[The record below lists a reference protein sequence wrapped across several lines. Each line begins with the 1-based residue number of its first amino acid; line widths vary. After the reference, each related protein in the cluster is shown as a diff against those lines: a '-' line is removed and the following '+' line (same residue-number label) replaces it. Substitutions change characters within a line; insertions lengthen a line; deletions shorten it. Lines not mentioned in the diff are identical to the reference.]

1 MKSQHMF
8 TALAAAML
16 SLGAYS
22 TAANAADLANCTVC
36 HSNITKAHAGAAHKD
51 VACTSCHTGLDE
63 HLKKPSAR
71 PTVNMDPANCGACH
85 QPQYTSLYK
94 DEGRPARQ
102 SKKAANG
109 PAPDPFFDRA
119 LGAHGFTKEHDL
131 PRAHTWMAIDQF
143 IVDRAFGGRF
153 EPKDGWLY
161 TTLEGGKSYKV
172 WDVLKDNYPDN
183 NVQKPHKPGTAA
195 AGNGVCWSCKSTDLM
210 LDWAYMGD
218 KVEGAT
224 FSRGSNPVDVV
235 RKVNHALNCNFCHD
249 PHTAQPRIIR
259 DALIDAVTRDNK
271 DVPNVWTSVAAHPTK
286 VDVKDFGMRG
296 FTRKVGYLERP
307 DANLMCAQCHVEYV
321 CNPGFNGKTGEK
333 VGFDSRWTNLFPFVN
348 ADQIE
353 EYYDKVPFR
362 DFKHNVTGASLIKMQ
377 HPDTETFFGS
387 VHDKIGA
394 TCQSCHM
401 PKVKDYLAASLH
413 EGNVPDLP

>member
-36 HSNITKAHAGAAHKD
+36 HSNITKVHAGAAHKD

-102 SKKAANG
+102 SKKAAGG

-172 WDVLKDNYPDN
+172 WDVQQHP
-183 NVQKPHKPGTAA
+183 
-195 AGNGVCWSCKSTDLM
+195 
-210 LDWAYMGD
+210 
-218 KVEGAT
+218 EGA
-224 FSRGSNPVDVV
+224 
-235 RKVNHALNCNFCHD
+235 
-249 PHTAQPRIIR
+249 
-259 DALIDAVTRDNK
+259 
-271 DVPNVWTSVAAHPTK
+271 
-286 VDVKDFGMRG
+286 
-296 FTRKVGYLERP
+296 
-307 DANLMCAQCHVEYV
+307 
-321 CNPGFNGKTGEK
+321 
-333 VGFDSRWTNLFPFVN
+333 
-348 ADQIE
+348 
-353 EYYDKVPFR
+353 
-362 DFKHNVTGASLIKMQ
+362 
-377 HPDTETFFGS
+377 
-387 VHDKIGA
+387 
-394 TCQSCHM
+394 
-401 PKVKDYLAASLH
+401 
-413 EGNVPDLP
+413 